1 MHLLSFRLRSTE
13 ITVTREATPIGFAI
27 DRSVSGEMF
36 IHLPLVSVALIDERK
51 GVTL

>member
-27 DRSVSGEMF
+27 DRSILGETF
-36 IHLPLVSVALIDERK
+36 IHLPFISVAFIDQRP
-51 GVTL
+51 LR